1 METCVNPQNDIKPYY
16 LWMTHQEKNKKEVG
30 KKMIDVKKLREIM
43 NERKITR
50 HKLSQMSGVDEAELS
65 HLFNERIKSPLLITV
80 IKIADALKISLDD
93 IVIREYRG

>member
-1 METCVNPQNDIKPYY
+1 
-16 LWMTHQEKNKKEVG
+16 
-30 KKMIDVKKLREIM
+30 MIDVKKLREIM